1 MRKITLLFSLVLLML
16 FGVGEVN
23 GQLLFQENFDYATG
37 SLLTEN
43 GWTAHSGAGNQ
54 AVDVTAGL
62 TFADYIAS
70 GIGGAALLDN
80 NGEDVS
86 RTFTSQT
93 TGTVYAAMVVK
104 TSATNAQGYF
114 FHFGQNPW
122 NTTFSS
128 RLWVN
133 ATGDALGIGASVT
146 TWVPITPETPTFV
159 VVKYNLDTK
168 ESSLYVF
175 NTYPTSEPTT
185 ADATFT
191 ETVATSIGGIGLRQ
205 FGSAQNI
212 VVDGIRVAT
221 SWDDVLTGDFPSNEA
236 EILGFVLAEEIS
248 TAIISS
254 ENAMVTSTVAWDAN
268 LSTLEPTIT
277 VSAGAQVTA
286 TNLPVVFNG
295 VDPVVYRV
303 TAADLTEKLWN
314 VYVLQAA
321 EPEMLT
327 IKQIQET
334 ADVSGDSPYLDQI
347 VMTKGVVVTVDARGF
362 YLQDGAGAWNGVYVY
377 QGSAPTAVAGD
388 SVEVTATVDEY
399 NGLTELVSPE
409 YTVLNQGNTVAAATV
424 ATLADMNSEMY
435 EAVLVTIEDVKCI
448 VPEKSKNWT
457 VANATDTL
465 VIRNGIE
472 AGYAAV
478 LFQEFT
484 SITGF
489 GQQYNATYQLFPRSI
504 ADIVEVDMVT
514 LTFNVDMT
522 APIDAGTFVA
532 GTDVVYVTGDFV
544 GWNEPGKGNSVLM
557 ADVDA
562 DKVYSATIA
571 MALNHGAILYKY
583 FQNAGWDG
591 GEWDGDPNRTLT
603 IADVDY
609 VVDPADVWAVTGIED
624 NLDMSAISVFPNPF
638 NNVITV
644 NGLANAKQIR
654 VSNMLGQEVMKVNL
668 AGQESKDIST
678 DNLNRG
684 VYFVT
689 ITDGNNNAKTIKV
702 VKQ

>member
-1 MRKITLLFSLVLLML
+1 
-16 FGVGEVN
+16 
-23 GQLLFQENFDYATG
+23 
-37 SLLTEN
+37 
-43 GWTAHSGAGNQ
+43 
-54 AVDVTAGL
+54 
-62 TFADYIAS
+62 
-70 GIGGAALLDN
+70 
-80 NGEDVS
+80 
-86 RTFTSQT
+86 
-93 TGTVYAAMVVK
+93 
-104 TSATNAQGYF
+104 
-114 FHFGQNPW
+114 
-122 NTTFSS
+122 
-128 RLWVN
+128 
-133 ATGDALGIGASVT
+133 
-146 TWVPITPETPTFV
+146 
-159 VVKYNLDTK
+159 
-168 ESSLYVF
+168 
-175 NTYPTSEPTT
+175 
-185 ADATFT
+185 
-191 ETVATSIGGIGLRQ
+191 
-205 FGSAQNI
+205 
-212 VVDGIRVAT
+212 
-221 SWDDVLTGDFPSNEA
+221 
-236 EILGFVLAEEIS
+236 
-248 TAIISS
+248 
-254 ENAMVTSTVAWDAN
+254 
-268 LSTLEPTIT
+268 
-277 VSAGAQVTA
+277 
-286 TNLPVVFNG
+286 
-295 VDPVVYRV
+295 
-303 TAADLTEKLWN
+303 
-314 VYVLQAA
+314 
-321 EPEMLT
+321 
-327 IKQIQET
+327 
-334 ADVSGDSPYLDQI
+334 
-347 VMTKGVVVTVDARGF
+347 
-362 YLQDGAGAWNGVYVY
+362 
-377 QGSAPTAVAGD
+377 
-388 SVEVTATVDEY
+388 
-399 NGLTELVSPE
+399 
-409 YTVLNQGNTVAAATV
+409 
-424 ATLADMNSEMY
+424 
-435 EAVLVTIEDVKCI
+435 
-448 VPEKSKNWT
+448 
-457 VANATDTL
+457 

>member
-1 MRKITLLFSLVLLML
+1 MRKITLIFYV
-16 FGVGEVN
+16 FA
-23 GQLLFQENFDYATG
+23 LLF
-37 SLLTEN
+37 
-43 GWTAHSGAGNQ
+43 
-54 AVDVTAGL
+54 
-62 TFADYIAS
+62 
-70 GIGGAALLDN
+70 
-80 NGEDVS
+80 
-86 RTFTSQT
+86 
-93 TGTVYAAMVVK
+93 
-104 TSATNAQGYF
+104 AQGAWAQDLFISEYVEPST
-114 FHFGQNPW
+114 G
-122 NTTFSS
+122 NTKV
-128 RLWVN
+128 LE
-133 ATGDALGIGASVT
+133 L
-146 TWVPITPETPTFV
+146 
-159 VVKYNLDTK
+159 YN
-168 ESSLYVF
+168 
-175 NTYPTSEPTT
+175 PTT
-185 ADATFT
+185 ADIDLSGYTIMQANNGNDWGNTSTSTDDVRYILTLSGTLAPGAVYVIANSQSVQEVLDKADLLLAYSNDPIDGANVPSFNGDDAIGLFKGTTLIDAIGIPTERPSSGWDVAAVAAATKDHT
-191 ETVATSIGGIGLRQ
+191 LVRKSTITQGNANWATAAGTDAATSEWEVYDAMDFTHIGWHI
-205 FGSAQNI
+205 
-212 VVDGIRVAT
+212 T
-221 SWDDVLTGDFPSNEA
+221 PPSNEA
-236 EILGFVLAEEIS
+236 EILSFVLAEEIS
-248 TAIISS
+248 TAIIST
-254 ENAMVTSTVAWDAN
+254 ENAMVTSTVAWDAD
-268 LSTLEPTIT
+268 LGALEPTIT
-277 VSAGAQVTA
+277 VSEGAQVTA
-286 TNLPVVFNG
+286 TTLPVVFNG
-295 VDPVVYRV
+295 VDPVEYIV
-303 TAADLTEKLWN
+303 TAADGVTTKLWD

-321 EPEMLT
+321 APEMLT
-327 IKQIQET
+327 IKEIQET
-334 ADVSGDSPYLDQI
+334 TDASGDSPYLDQI

-388 SVEVTATVDEY
+388 SVKVTATVDEY

-424 ATLADMNSEMY
+424 ATLAEMNSEMY

-472 AGYAAV
+472 DGYAAV

-532 GTDVVYVTGDFV
+532 GTDVLYVTGDFA

-557 ADVDA
+557 ADADA
-562 DKVYSATIA
+562 NKVYSATIA
-571 MALNHGAILYKY
+571 MAVNHGAILYKY
-583 FQNAGWDG
+583 FKNAGWDG
-591 GEWDGDPNRTLT
+591 GEWAGDPNRTLT

-609 VVDPADVWAVTGIED
+609 VIDPADVWAVTGIED

-638 NNVITV
+638 NNVITI

-654 VSNMLGQEVMKVNL
+654 VSNMLGQEVMNVTL
-668 AGQESKDIST
+668 AGQESKEIST

-689 ITDGNNNAKTIKV
+689 ITDGNNNAKTVKV